1 MNKVE
6 YDINNQ
12 VQKPEYDLSFILLWL
27 VILLFIARGL
37 YYLFMSRQE
46 VYIIDPP
53 TSTKSTTVV
62 DPDSG
67 EVPGTVVET
76 QNDTSV
82 DNSSTTTDVNDSGV
96 SGTAGLGL

>member
-1 MNKVE
+1 MDKVE

-27 VILLFIARGL
+27 IILFFIARGL

-46 VYIIDPP
+46 VYIVNPP
-53 TSTKSTTVV
+53 TSTQSTTVV

-67 EVPGTVVET
+67 EVPGTIVET
-76 QNDTSV
+76 QNDTTV
-82 DNSSTTTDVNDSGV
+82 DNNSTTTDVNNWDI
-96 SGTAGLGL
+96 SGTAGLVL

>member
-1 MNKVE
+1 MDKVK

-12 VQKPEYDLSFILLWL
+12 VQKPEYDLSFMLLWL
-27 VILLFIARGL
+27 IILLFIARGL

-62 DPDSG
+62 NPDSG

-76 QNDTSV
+76 QNDTTI
-82 DNSSTTTDVNDSGV
+82 DNNSTITDVNDWGV
-96 SGTAGLGL
+96 SGTAGLVL